1 MISKPTK
8 PVIPTDAYLFF
19 PTRKEIKNNDQRA
32 IFDGNIELD
41 EEEQVMVLQ
50 FQAFAE
56 RNHYTLKPMWTP
68 SMILR
73 FLQANNFKMEK
84 TLNSIKDHTEFRETR
99 LPIQLTDKLLH
110 FLNYGFLYV
119 HGRDHKFRPIV
130 VFNIYKMDLKAF
142 DIQLITEALTFW
154 LEYIVDEFML
164 PGQVENWVFI
174 TNVKGMGLASIAV
187 QSVRKLF
194 SYLQDH
200 YKCRLYRM
208 YLVNASPGVYVPWQ
222 LVKKFLD
229 GDTVEKVQFY
239 KSQKPKNLFTHANRD
254 QVEQQFGGTAPN
266 LTQYW
271 PPKIVSSN
279 YFVSEEDKK
288 SLVTMEKYTTL
299 YNSGALQHMK
309 VNEDLLIQTTN
320 AKVQVIEKAPWSTT
334 SSLGLYPTKAST
346 LELTE
351 QVDNIYS
358 YLYDKQKISMPSIE
372 IKMEE
377 KVEEEE
383 EDKREDILENTDFDD
398 EMDENIMAVTPGES
412 RCREFEASFISQL
425 ILD

>member
-1 MISKPTK
+1 MISKPNK

-19 PTRKEIKNNDQRA
+19 PSRKEIKNNDQRA

-56 RNHYTLKPMWTP
+56 RNNYTLKPMWTP

-164 PGQVENWVFI
+164 PGQVEDWVFI

-187 QSVRKLF
+187 Q
-194 SYLQDH
+194 
-200 YKCRLYRM
+200 
-208 YLVNASPGVYVPWQ
+208 
-222 LVKKFLD
+222 
-229 GDTVEKVQFY
+229 VQY
-239 KSQKPKNLFTHANRD
+239 
-254 QVEQQFGGTAPN
+254 
-266 LTQYW
+266 
-271 PPKIVSSN
+271 I
-279 YFVSEEDKK
+279 
-288 SLVTMEKYTTL
+288 
-299 YNSGALQHMK
+299 
-309 VNEDLLIQTTN
+309 
-320 AKVQVIEKAPWSTT
+320 
-334 SSLGLYPTKAST
+334 
-346 LELTE
+346 
-351 QVDNIYS
+351 
-358 YLYDKQKISMPSIE
+358 
-372 IKMEE
+372 
-377 KVEEEE
+377 
-383 EDKREDILENTDFDD
+383 
-398 EMDENIMAVTPGES
+398 
-412 RCREFEASFISQL
+412 FISITHL
-425 ILD
+425 FLS